1 MLEHLPNHLSNLSSS
16 ETQFWNTLKRI
27 SRLASLF
34 GVLVCLFPLI
44 LAAQSPTVLK
54 LESAVKIA
62 LENNLQLQQADLTQ
76 ENAQTSFLQSKLNY
90 LPSINGS
97 WSGTRSFGTTFDNV
111 TFSRVQQ
118 ATNNSFTG
126 LNGSITLFNGLANY
140 NTLKQN
146 EYSVEASKQAKRKS
160 ENDVITNVALFYLQV
175 LFDMENTRIS
185 ADRLKILEQ
194 QLINKQKEF
203 DAGKTTQVE
212 LYNLKSQIA
221 SEKLNQVTIENTLKR
236 DKLRL
241 LQELMVDP
249 FAEYT
254 FEFPDASQYK
264 VLADMEPLSEIY
276 AYAVRNMPEMKEQ
289 EFRIQAAQYGLR
301 RARSSYYPTLNL
313 NANLGSSYSSN
324 GIFNSR
330 TFQLETVP
338 YFDQLDRNLN
348 QSISLQLNIP
358 IFNKWNVRNQVRNA
372 DISFRQTQLQYT
384 ITQNNLTQ
392 KIQQAWLDV
401 VAAVNK
407 YNATQEQL
415 VSLNES
421 YKIAE
426 SRYNAGLMDFY
437 SFNENLNSRTKAE
450 SELLQ
455 AQYDFLFK
463 RKILDLYQGKT
474 IKF

>member
-1 MLEHLPNHLSNLSSS
+1 MSNLPTTDIQSCQSSRKA
-16 ETQFWNTLKRI
+16 NCLRATLWGI
-27 SRLASLF
+27 F
-34 GVLVCLFPLI
+34 YLFPIVLF
-44 LAAQSPTVLK
+44 AQNPTVLR

-126 LNGSITLFNGLANY
+126 LNGSLTLFNGLANY

-146 EYSVEASKQAKRKS
+146 EYSVEASKEAKRKS
-160 ENDVITNVALFYLQV
+160 ENDVITNVALFYLQL
-175 LFDMENTRIS
+175 LFDLENTKIS
-185 ADRLKILEQ
+185 ANRLKILEQ
-194 QLINKQKEF
+194 QLVNKQKEF
-203 DAGKTTQVE
+203 DAGKTTQAE

-249 FAEYT
+249 FVEYT

-264 VLADMEPLSEIY
+264 IVADMEPLNEIY
-276 AYAVRNMPEMKEQ
+276 GYAVKNMPEMKEQ

-330 TFQLETVP
+330 TFQLENVP
-338 YFDQLDRNLN
+338 YFDQLNRNLN

-455 AQYDFLFK
+455 ARYDFLFK